1 MGALQ
6 TIIIR
11 GPKQSLSGETK
22 AFGLKLVEVL
32 TVHGG
37 VTLIKIIAR
46 LLDFVLMV
54 DLAVGHMLVPLDVID
69 GIFPLQV
76 HGQAFQTIGELR
88 ADGRKIDPA
97 NLLEIGEL
105 RHFHAVQPH
114 FPAKPPRAEGRRL
127 PVVFDEADVMLFL
140 MDPQCT
146 KAAKVEILHIVGRG
160 LQNDLKLEI
169 VLKPIGVFA
178 IPPVRGTPR
187 RLHIGHTPRLRP
199 DNPQKRRRVKR
210 AGTTFYIH
218 RLSDDASPAR
228 PIALQSEN
236 HILKI
241 HASSMTIA
249 ALTRRGIPFR
259 KNSHSRPF
267 LVFGISGSHSPEAPP
282 VPSQAQMILH
292 KAIHRSRA
300 LTSFRREQYSARL
313 FRRAGR

>member
-1 MGALQ
+1 
-6 TIIIR
+6 
-11 GPKQSLSGETK
+11 
-22 AFGLKLVEVL
+22 
-32 TVHGG
+32 
-37 VTLIKIIAR
+37 
-46 LLDFVLMV
+46 
-54 DLAVGHMLVPLDVID
+54 
-69 GIFPLQV
+69 
-76 HGQAFQTIGELR
+76 
-88 ADGRKIDPA
+88 
-97 NLLEIGEL
+97 
-105 RHFHAVQPH
+105 
-114 FPAKPPRAEGRRL
+114 
-127 PVVFDEADVMLFL
+127 

-146 KAAKVEILHIVGRG
+146 KAAKVEILHIVGRR

-187 RLHIGHTPRLRP
+187 RLHIGHSPRLRP
-199 DNPQKRRRVKR
+199 DNPQKRRGVKR

-267 LVFGISGSHSPEAPP
+267 FSVRNFRITFSGSAPCPKSGPNDTAQSHPPLSRTHVVPPGAILRPPLPKSRTLKNANAGVILP
-282 VPSQAQMILH
+282 VLGAKRQGFC
-292 KAIHRSRA
+292 R
-300 LTSFRREQYSARL
+300 
-313 FRRAGR
+313 